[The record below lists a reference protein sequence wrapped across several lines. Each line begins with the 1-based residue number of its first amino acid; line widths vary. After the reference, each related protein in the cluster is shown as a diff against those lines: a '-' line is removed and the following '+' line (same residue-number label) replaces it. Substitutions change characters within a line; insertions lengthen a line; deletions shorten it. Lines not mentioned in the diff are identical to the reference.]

1 MKPEDINKLN
11 KQRNK
16 IEKVYKYCHKCHETQ
31 LVSGYISKCPICRA
45 ALKNCEQPQSLLVPH
60 CPTCNSTNILKISD
74 LRRGIHGLA
83 WGLLSNTARSQF
95 ECKNCGY
102 KW

>member
-1 MKPEDINKLN
+1 MKPKDVNKLN
-11 KQRNK
+11 QQKNK
-16 IEKVYKYCHKCHETQ
+16 IEKVYKYCPKCHEAR
-31 LVSGYISKCPICRA
+31 LVSCYISKCPTCKMM
-45 ALKNCEQPQSLLVPH
+45 LNNCEQPQTSFKPH
-60 CPTCNSTNILKISD
+60 CPTCNSTNISKISD
-74 LRRGIHGLA
+74 LRRGIHGVA